1 MFNTILEQWQPF
13 TAVSVLLVFYLWE
26 SIAPF
31 FKHRHHRIRHA
42 GRNLTI
48 AGINILILVF
58 VFSGI
63 TISVAAFTENNRIG
77 ILHWLESP
85 SSVHAV
91 AAFVLID
98 FWTYWWHRFNHII
111 PFLWRFHRMHHSDTE
126 MDVTTATRFHTGEVM
141 FSSTLRLLLIPL
153 IGIPIW
159 TLILYDILLLASTQF
174 HHANI
179 ALNRSVDR
187 FIRLFI
193 VSPNMHKIHHSKEQI
208 ETDSNFTSLF
218 SIWDRVFGTFRK
230 RVNYFEIHFG
240 LDEFEGDESQT
251 IKDLLYTPLRRL
263 R

>member
-1 MFNTILEQWQPF
+1 MFSSILEQWQPF

-48 AGINILILVF
+48 AGINIVVLVF

-63 TISVAAFTENNRIG
+63 TVTVAAFTENYRIG

-85 SSVHAV
+85 SLVHAV

-98 FWTYWWHRFNHII
+98 IWTYWWHRFNHGI
-111 PFLWRFHRMHHSDTE
+111 PFLWRFHRMHHSDPE
-126 MDVTTATRFHTGEVM
+126 MDVTTAIRFHTGEVTI
-141 FSSTLRLLLIPL
+141 SSILRLILIPV

-159 TLILYDILLLASTQF
+159 VLILYDILLLASTQF

-179 ALNRSVDR
+179 ALKSSVDR

-193 VSPNMHKIHHSKEQI
+193 VSPNMHKIHHSKAQI

-218 SIWDRVFGTFRK
+218 SIWDRIFGTFRK
-230 RVNYFEIHFG
+230 RLNYLEIQFG
-240 LDEFEGDESQT
+240 LNEFEGDESQSV
-251 IKDLLYTPLRRL
+251 KGLLNTPFRKLR
-263 R
+263 